1 MIPATEK
8 DVVIVGAGPAGLCLA
23 RALSAGG
30 LSVTLVEQQPA
41 ARLADPGFDGRE
53 IALSHESRRLLE
65 ELGVWQ
71 LIPQEEIS
79 LLRDA
84 QVFNGT
90 SHHPMAITAQAGG
103 TEQLGWLVPNH
114 CIRRAAWEAVAQ
126 RPGIEILDGAS
137 AVTVEPGTDSTL
149 IRLADGRELRARL
162 LVAADSR
169 FSAMRRA
176 HGIGAYMH
184 DFGKSMMVCRLEHEA
199 EHNHVAWEWF
209 GYGQTL
215 ALLPLNGQRASAV
228 LTLPH
233 HQIQALQALDDEAF
247 AAEMGKRF
255 DHRLGTMKAA
265 GSRHVYPLVGVYA
278 YRFAAQRFALVGDAA
293 VGMHPVTAHGF
304 NLGLRSVDALAR
316 QVLTAK
322 RRNADIG
329 DIAWLRRYERAHRLH
344 TLPLFLSTNLVVAMF
359 TNDTPPARLL
369 REATLRLASTASP
382 FKRFVASRLT

>member
-1 MIPATEK
+1 MTHAAEK

-41 ARLADPGFDGRE
+41 ASLADPGFDGRE
-53 IALSHESRRLLE
+53 IALAHESRQLLE

-71 LIPQEEIS
+71 LIPETEIS

-84 QVFNGT
+84 HVFNGT
-90 SHHPMAITAQAGG
+90 SRNPMAITAQAGG
-103 TEQLGWLVPNH
+103 SDQLGWLVPNY
-114 CIRRAAWEAVAQ
+114 CIRRAAWQAVAG
-126 RPGIEILDGAS
+126 RAGIEVLDGTS
-137 AVTVEPGTDSTL
+137 AVGVEPGADSTL
-149 IRLADGRELRARL
+149 IRLSDGRELRTRL

-169 FSAMRRA
+169 FSSMRRA
-176 HGIGAYMH
+176 MGIGAYLH
-184 DFGKSMMVCRLEHEA
+184 DFGKSMMVGRLEHEA
-199 EHNHVAWEWF
+199 DHGHVAWEWF

-215 ALLPLNGQRASAV
+215 ALLPLNGRQASAV

-233 HQIQALQALDDEAF
+233 HQIQALQALDDTAF
-247 AAEMGKRF
+247 AEEMGKRF
-255 DHRLGTMKAA
+255 DHRLGRMKVA
-265 GSRHVYPLVGVYA
+265 GSHHVYPLVGVYA
-278 YRFAAQRFALVGDAA
+278 YRFAGTRFALVGDAA

-304 NLGLRSVDALAR
+304 NLGLRSVASLSR
-316 QVLTAK
+316 QVLTAA

-329 DIAWLRRYERAHRLH
+329 DSRWLKRYEREHRFH

-359 TNDTPPARLL
+359 TNDTPPGRLL
-369 REATLRLASTASP
+369 REATLRLASSASP